1 MPLMT
6 GCVVFTRDQYR
17 CTGLFELFHLGYS
30 AA

>member
-6 GCVVFTRDQYR
+6 GCVVFTKDQYR
-17 CTGLFELFHLGYS
+17 RTGLLALFHLGYS